1 MTTHKPIKHSAQF
14 RFYNELNDFLPQ
26 KFKDVEFIYQF
37 INKPSIK
44 DTIQAIGIP
53 HVEVDLIIVN
63 RKSIDFE
70 YLMFGGEEIQIYPKN
85 TKLKGIHLQPIY
97 PTSKKFIIDVN
108 LGKLVPKLR
117 LLGFDTLYQ
126 NDYEDHEIVEVSN
139 QENRIILT
147 RDIGILK
154 YNAVKFGYW
163 VRNTKPHL
171 QVEEVIR
178 KFSLKQQIKAFT
190 RCSSCNGNLMSVP
203 KESINHLL
211 AQKIQEQFRDFTQC
225 ESCQKVYWQGSH
237 VDKILKW
244 IANL

>member
-14 RFYNELNDFLPQ
+14 RFFNELNDFLPQ
-26 KFKDVEFIYQF
+26 KFKNTEFKYQF

-53 HVEVDLIIVN
+53 HIEVDLIIVN
-63 RKSIDFE
+63 GKSIDFE
-70 YLMFGGEEIQIYPKN
+70 YLMIGGEKIQIYPKN
-85 TKLKGIHLQPIY
+85 TKLKGIHLQPKY
-97 PTSKKFIIDVN
+97 PTSNKFIVDVN

-126 NDYEDHEIVEVSN
+126 NDYKDHKIVEVSN
-139 QENRIILT
+139 KENRIILT
-147 RDIGILK
+147 GDIGILK

-178 KFSLKQQIKAFT
+178 RFNLKLLIKAFT
-190 RCSSCNGNLMSVP
+190 RCSSCNGNLMVVP
-203 KESINHLL
+203 KGSIVHILP
-211 AQKIQEQFRDFTQC
+211 QKTQEQFSDFTQC